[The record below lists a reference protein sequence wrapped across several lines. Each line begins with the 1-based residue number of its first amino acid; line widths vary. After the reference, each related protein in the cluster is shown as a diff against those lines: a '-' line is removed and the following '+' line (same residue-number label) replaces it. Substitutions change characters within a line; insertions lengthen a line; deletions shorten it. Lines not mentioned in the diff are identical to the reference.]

1 MSVFNAYMQYQY
13 SFKKLQLIYKIVLI
27 SGCKTEAGSV
37 IHTYIN
43 SL

>member
-27 SGCKTEAGSV
+27 SGVKQTGSV